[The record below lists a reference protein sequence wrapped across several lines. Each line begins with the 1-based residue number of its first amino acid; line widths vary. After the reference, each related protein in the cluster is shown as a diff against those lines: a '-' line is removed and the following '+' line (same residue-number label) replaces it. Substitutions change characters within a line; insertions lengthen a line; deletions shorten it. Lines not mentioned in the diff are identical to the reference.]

1 MTGYRVS
8 ATRGSAVRECI
19 SRPALRVVSALHEEP
34 AVTKSRVFNTL
45 LNKFIKS
52 TYQVL
57 AYRAPPSLP
66 RWLMKAL
73 VKFMDKILGL
83 TGRLGVQEA
92 NESDS

>member
-57 AYRAPPSLP
+57 AYRAPPLSP
-66 RWLMKAL
+66 EMVDEGTREIHGQDFGPYWASWGSGSK
-73 VKFMDKILGL
+73 
-83 TGRLGVQEA
+83 RE
-92 NESDS
+92 

>member
-19 SRPALRVVSALHEEP
+19 SQPALRVVSALHEEP

-45 LNKFIKS
+45 LTKFIKS

-57 AYRAPPSLP
+57 AYRAPPFLP